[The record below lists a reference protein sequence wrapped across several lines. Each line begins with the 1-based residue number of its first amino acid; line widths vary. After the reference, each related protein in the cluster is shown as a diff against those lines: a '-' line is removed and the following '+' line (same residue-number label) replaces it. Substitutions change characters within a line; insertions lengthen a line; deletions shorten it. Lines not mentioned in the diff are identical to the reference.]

1 MFDADNIDVS
11 IPVPTSTHES
21 DSLSSTILSEVSS
34 HEEINLETNPVTE
47 TISSGDNIDTDDTQ
61 SITDSLLLVS
71 AKVEVDEQ
79 NSMLETTSVVIVKS
93 ISNEQIEAEITRI
106 KDSIRSYDN
115 DQQLKEHPM
124 IAHFR
129 KIAHAYTI
137 CCKPYVTSETFNRYK
152 QHMGKPTDDYDIIYN
167 MLRAWLVVFSKQK
180 YFRNTI

>member
-1 MFDADNIDVS
+1 M
-11 IPVPTSTHES
+11 
-21 DSLSSTILSEVSS
+21 
-34 HEEINLETNPVTE
+34 ETNPVTE
-47 TISSGDNIDTDDTQ
+47 TIFSEDNIDTDHTE

-93 ISNEQIEAEITRI
+93 ISNEQIEAEIIRI

-115 DQQLKEHPM
+115 DKQLKEHPM

-137 CCKPYVTSETFNRYK
+137 CCKRYETSGMFNQYK
-152 QHMGKPTDDYDIIYN
+152 QHMDGHKNPKFSIYN
-167 MLRAWLVVFSKQK
+167 ILNQWLVLFS
-180 YFRNTI
+180 R

>member
-1 MFDADNIDVS
+1 
-11 IPVPTSTHES
+11 
-21 DSLSSTILSEVSS
+21 
-34 HEEINLETNPVTE
+34 LETNPVTE
-47 TISSGDNIDTDDTQ
+47 TIFSEDNIDTDHTE

-93 ISNEQIEAEITRI
+93 ISNEQIEAEIIRI

-115 DQQLKEHPM
+115 DKQLKEHPM

-137 CCKPYVTSETFNRYK
+137 CCKRYETSGMFNQYK
-152 QHMGKPTDDYDIIYN
+152 QHMDGHKNPKFSIYN
-167 MLRAWLVVFSKQK
+167 ILNQWLVLFS
-180 YFRNTI
+180 R

>member
-1 MFDADNIDVS
+1 LFDADNIDVS

-47 TISSGDNIDTDDTQ
+47 TISSGDNIDTDDTE

-79 NSMLETTSVVIVKS
+79 NSTLETTSAVIVKS
-93 ISNEQIEAEITRI
+93 ISHEQIEAEITGI
-106 KDSIRSYDN
+106 KDSVRSYDS

-137 CCKPYVTSETFNRYK
+137 CCKRYETSEMFNQYK
-152 QHMGKPTDDYDIIYN
+152 QHMDQHRNPKFSIYN
-167 MLRAWLVVFSKQK
+167 ILNQWLVLFSRKHFTNK
-180 YFRNTI
+180 I